1 MTDLVPNEILV
12 RYDENGKFQGAHV
25 GYLKLIRDTSGTIV
39 HREPSTLIPISRP
52 TDPAFVDVLSK
63 VLTDALTEN
72 NELKAQIAAHENE
85 EAPVP
90 IAVAQPE
97 QNSSLLVLVPALV
110 GLVIET
116 LYIGLHIAGLIA

>member
-25 GYLKLIRDTSGTIV
+25 AYLKLIRDASGAVV
-39 HREPSTLIPISRP
+39 HREAQNLLPISRP
-52 TDPAFVDVLSK
+52 TDPAFMDVLSK

-85 EAPVP
+85 DAPP
-90 IAVAQPE
+90 AAVSTPVKTFPVWPYAF
-97 QNSSLLVLVPALV
+97 A
-110 GLVIET
+110 GGWAAGMGAAYFI
-116 LYIGLHIAGLIA
+116 IHIFGVV